1 MITIII
7 QTFVNTLLLHRYN
20 LREMKEEL
28 IANSSPAKW
37 LRIALLNLTLVA
49 TLGLLT
55 RYKITY
61 SLPQIDFKNLLHA
74 HSHFAFAGWI
84 STALIAL
91 LVAFFVDSA
100 TQESRKYRLLFYSN
114 QLTAIGMLVSFII
127 SGYGPVS
134 VGFSV
139 GSIII
144 SYFYAWNLWKDTA
157 HLKHLLSVATL
168 RFALACLVISSIATY
183 ALAYMKATGI
193 MDLRYYNNAVY
204 FYLHFQYNGW
214 FMFSVL
220 SLALRMI
227 GLKAGS
233 ETASYFKTP
242 LKILMWM
249 CFPAF
254 FVSLLWIDP
263 PFWVFAVAGT
273 ASLIQIVALFL
284 IFHNGFK
291 FRENLRPV
299 FSNKGSL
306 LLIFALIAFSTK
318 IVLQFFCIFPDLN
331 RFVFGHRPVIVG
343 YLHLVLIGF
352 ISFYIIGIAI
362 RLKVLSLESAWNK
375 IGLVLFITG
384 FIVTEIC
391 CVLQGLADMID
402 YSFRWTN
409 PTLFGAAIAMF
420 TGISLFAYS
429 QKWRMWSKSHNGINV
444 NLPRILQETEG

>member
-1 MITIII
+1 MINVIIL
-7 QTFVNTLLLHRYN
+7 TFADALILHKLN

-28 IANSSPAKW
+28 FANSSPAKW

-49 TLGLLT
+49 TLGLVT
-55 RYKITY
+55 RYKLTY
-61 SLPQIDFKNLLHA
+61 SLPQLDFKNLLHA
-74 HSHFAFAGWI
+74 HSHFAFAGWV

-91 LVAFFVDSA
+91 LVAFFVDSN
-100 TQESRKYRLLFYSN
+100 TQESKKYRLLYYAN
-114 QLTAIGMLVSFII
+114 QLTAIGMLISFLIG
-127 SGYGPVS
+127 GYGPVS
-134 VGFSV
+134 IGFSV
-139 GSIII
+139 CSIIV
-144 SYFYAWNLWKDTA
+144 SYFYAWNLWKDTS
-157 HLKHLLSVATL
+157 HLKHLLSVVTL
-168 RFALACLVISSIATY
+168 RFALSCLVVSSLATY
-183 ALAYMKATGI
+183 ALAYMKVAGI

-233 ETASYFKTP
+233 ETASHFKTP

-249 CFPAF
+249 CLPAF
-254 FVSLLWIDP
+254 FVSMLWIDP
-263 PFWVFAVAGT
+263 PFWVFAVAGA
-273 ASLIQIVALFL
+273 ASLIQIAALFL
-284 IFHNGFK
+284 IFLNGFK
-291 FRENLRPV
+291 FREKLKPV
-299 FSNKGSL
+299 FSNKGSV
-306 LLIFALIAFSTK
+306 LLIFSLIAFSTK
-318 IVLQFFCIFPDLN
+318 IVLQFFCIFPELN

-362 RLKVLSLESAWNK
+362 RLKVLSLDSLWNK
-375 IGLVLFITG
+375 AGLVLFITG
-384 FIVTEIC
+384 FFVTEIC

-429 QKWRMWSKSHNGINV
+429 QKWRMWSKSHTGVNV